1 MNVMVL
7 VSLDKREGMC
17 SIAILLKMLKK
28 TCTRDFER
36 NIPFSFCIKIPVCLL
51 QILFL
56 FLEYRRFLDT
66 VSNFAKS
73 LYRFKKDIRQGGFV
87 SKGKMIFLSVK
98 ISSVSCKESRILI
111 DVNFNKTEEG
121 ILGKYVKIIIY
132 IYSLFLDRGTEELVG
147 QMGRVDIINST
158 LGKALGGAAGMTDY
172 PYIKCI

>member
-1 MNVMVL
+1 MVL

-56 FLEYRRFLDT
+56 FLEYRRFLET

-87 SKGKMIFLSVK
+87 SKGKMIFFLSDK

-111 DVNFNKTEEG
+111 DVNSIKLKRVSWVNMS
-121 ILGKYVKIIIY
+121 KYIFIIY
-132 IYSLFLDRGTEELVG
+132 
-147 QMGRVDIINST
+147 
-158 LGKALGGAAGMTDY
+158 
-172 PYIKCI
+172 